1 MKKIRILAIPGSV
14 RKGSSNHK
22 VLTIVGD
29 CMPPQVDYMIFEG
42 LASLAH
48 FDGSDT
54 APVEVA
60 DFLNQVRSA
69 DGIVICTPEYA
80 FGVPGTLKNALD
92 WSVGSGEFSG
102 KPLVYITAST
112 GGEHAHE
119 SLGKTL
125 TAIDC
130 RIPEGGTLLMPS
142 IRAKLNAEGT
152 FKDPKHKEEV
162 EAIINVLLNA
172 IEK

>member
-1 MKKIRILAIPGSV
+1 
-14 RKGSSNHK
+14 
-22 VLTIVGD
+22 
-29 CMPPQVDYMIFEG
+29 MPPRVEYMVYQG
-42 LASLAH
+42 LGSLPH
-48 FDGSDT
+48 FDGSEI
-54 APVEVA
+54 PPKVVS
-60 DFLNQVRSA
+60 DFLDHVRSA

-162 EAIINVLLNA
+162 ESIVNVLLNA